1 MAHFKECVDQK
12 KLAFGETDWGVRSLE
27 ESWADIVMSGIFGLI
42 VSDNA
47 VTVASSLN
55 DASPLCFSVVC
66 TAYRAKRSC
75 F

>member
-1 MAHFKECVDQK
+1 
-12 KLAFGETDWGVRSLE
+12 
-27 ESWADIVMSGIFGLI
+27 MSGIFGLM

>member
-12 KLAFGETDWGVRSLE
+12 KFGFWWNRLRSE

>member
-1 MAHFKECVDQK
+1 M
-12 KLAFGETDWGVRSLE
+12 
-27 ESWADIVMSGIFGLI
+27 MSGIFGLM

-47 VTVASSLN
+47 VSVTVASSLN